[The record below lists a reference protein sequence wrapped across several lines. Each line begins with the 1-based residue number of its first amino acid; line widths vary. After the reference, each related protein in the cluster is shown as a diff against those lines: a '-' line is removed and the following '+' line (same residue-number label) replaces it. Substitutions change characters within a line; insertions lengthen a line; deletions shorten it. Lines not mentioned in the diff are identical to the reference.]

1 VLRNLCRIAAM
12 RRAALLL
19 ACALLSILAALPA
32 NAQTTTSEPG
42 QSPTFRTGVDVVSV
56 DVAVVDRR
64 GKPVEDLGAAEFTVR
79 IDGEPRR
86 VVSAELVKVDVEA
99 AKKQVADKSETFFT
113 SNLAPING
121 RMIMIAVDQINIRP
135 GSLTAV
141 MSAAQKFLDHLS
153 PLDQV
158 AFVAYP
164 EPGPRVSFTSDKL
177 RLRQAMRSLIGQPGR
192 MQTSNL
198 NIGTT
203 EALSI
208 VDKRDQ
214 IVLAEVVARECRG
227 LTTEQRSQCERDILN
242 ESSQIVHR
250 MRQDAE
256 ESRVA
261 LRDLLERMT
270 YIEGHKS
277 LVLISEGLAIEENAE
292 LESIVALAGR
302 ARTSINVMSVDL
314 YRNDITITEAPPT
327 QTQDRRLQL
336 GGLEGLAMLSRGSL
350 FHIVG
355 TGEQIF
361 ERLASELSAYYL
373 LGVEQRPSDS
383 KGDRH
388 RIDVDVRRRDVTI
401 RSRQAFVLSPT
412 LNAKRSAEDNLR
424 DALVSPFPVSG
435 LPVRVTTFAQQDP
448 ASNKVQL
455 LIAADVG
462 QPGTAAGDYTVGFMV
477 IDDQN
482 KIAAT
487 WGAKQR
493 LSPAG
498 TSPAEPLAFLGAV
511 SVDPGVYSLRFAAVD
526 AEGRRGSVIRD
537 VSAWKMTGE
546 ALATGDLIIGALPAG
561 GQGLNAA
568 VEPHVGTEQ
577 VAAYLELY
585 STSAAGFE
593 GTTVQFEIAD
603 NADSPA
609 LTTLPAQLV
618 AGKQATWRVASGAL
632 GGRFLPPGKYVARAN
647 IARGG
652 KTVSVLSRPFVLEGS
667 APGAAAPAVVAA
679 AAVSF
684 ASTLPPFDRSAV
696 LGREFV
702 NPMLDAVEKRSPLL
716 KDAVAEARAGRYG
729 PAALEALGAG
739 DQEAASFLRG
749 IDFFIKGQLDQAATQ
764 LQLAAGPR
772 REFFPAAF
780 YLGAAFAAV
789 GRDRDAAGV
798 WQIALG
804 TEPRAA
810 AVYVL
815 VADAR
820 LRDGQ
825 AASAIDILKPALSR
839 EPTNDAVAKRLA
851 MAYLI
856 SGQHA
861 EAIPVL
867 DGYLA
872 RNPADQDY
880 LLAGIVAQYEAARKG
895 QILSDLDRAKMR
907 KYGAAYRGEH
917 AALVDKYMQTME
929 VRK

>member
-1 VLRNLCRIAAM
+1 M
-12 RRAALLL
+12 RRAASLL
-19 ACALLSILAALPA
+19 ACALLFILAALPA
-32 NAQTTTSEPG
+32 HAQTTASEPG

-64 GKPVEDLGAAEFTVR
+64 GKPVEDLRAAEFTVR
-79 IDGEPRR
+79 IDGEQRR
-86 VVSAELVKVDVEA
+86 VVTAELVKVDVEA

-121 RMIMIAVDQINIRP
+121 RMIMIAVDQVNIRP

-141 MSAAQKFLDHLS
+141 MTAAQKFLDHLS

-164 EPGPRVSFTSDKL
+164 APGPRVSFTSDKL
-177 RLRQAMRSLIGQPGR
+177 RLREAMRSLIGQPGR

-203 EALSI
+203 EAMSI

-214 IVLAEVVARECRG
+214 IVLAEVVARECRA
-227 LTTEQRSQCERDILN
+227 LTTEQRSQCERDIVN

-261 LRDLLERMT
+261 LRDLLERMS

-277 LVLISEGLAIEENAE
+277 LVLISEGLAIEQNAE
-292 LESIVALAGR
+292 IENLVALAGR

-336 GGLEGLAMLSRGSL
+336 NGLEGLAMLSRGSL

-388 RIDVDVRRRDVTI
+388 RIDVEVRRRDVTI

-412 LNAKRSAEDNLR
+412 LNAKRSPEDNLR

-455 LIAADVG
+455 MVAADIG
-462 QPGTAAGDYTVGFMV
+462 QPGTAPGEYSVGFMV

-482 KIAAT
+482 KVAAS

-498 TSPAEPLAFLGAV
+498 KSPTEPLAFLGAV
-511 SVDPGVYSLRFAAVD
+511 SLDPGVYSLRFAAVD
-526 AEGRRGSVIRD
+526 ADGRRGSVIRD

-546 ALATGDLIIGALPAG
+546 ALATGDLVVGAVPSA
-561 GQGLNAA
+561 GQGLPPT
-568 VEPHVGTEQ
+568 VEPHVATEQ

-585 STSAAGFE
+585 STSATGFDQ
-593 GTTVQFEIAD
+593 TTVQFEIAD
-603 NADSPA
+603 DPDSPA
-609 LTTLPAQLV
+609 LATLPVQLEP
-618 AGKQATWRVASGAL
+618 GKQATWRVASGAL
-632 GGRFLPPGKYVARAN
+632 GGSYLPPGKYVARAN

-652 KTVSVLSRPFVLEGS
+652 KTVSVLSRPFVLEGGASAS
-667 APGAAAPAVVAA
+667 APPAAVAA
-679 AAVSF
+679 ATVSF
-684 ASTLPPFDRSAV
+684 ASTLPAFDRNAV
-696 LGREFV
+696 LARDFV

-749 IDFFIKGQLDQAATQ
+749 IDFFTKGQLDQAATQ

-825 AASAIDILKPALSR
+825 VASAIDILKPVLAR
-839 EPTNDAVAKRLA
+839 EPTNDSVAKRLG
-851 MAYLI
+851 MAYVI
-856 SGQHA
+856 SEQFA
-861 EAIPVL
+861 EAIPAL

-872 RNPADQDY
+872 RNPTDQDY
-880 LLAGIVAQYEAARKG
+880 LLVGIVAQYEAMRKG
-895 QILSDLDRAKMR
+895 QILSDVDRAKMR
-907 KYGAAYRGEH
+907 RYSAAYKGQH
-917 AALVDKYMQTME
+917 SALVDKYMQTME